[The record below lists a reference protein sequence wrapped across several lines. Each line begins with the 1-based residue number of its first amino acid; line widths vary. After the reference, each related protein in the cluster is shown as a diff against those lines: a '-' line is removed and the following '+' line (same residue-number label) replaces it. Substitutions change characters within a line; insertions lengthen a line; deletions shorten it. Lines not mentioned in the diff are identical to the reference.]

1 MAVFPIS
8 MEIFVIKLVMNFL
21 KLKNIL
27 QTIKNNVIDYFLFGK
42 VKRKVVDHIDYTE
55 CEVEYRGRFNK
66 VIGYWAYGFYEYYLP
81 YPRNKDELKDVRG
94 YYKSI

>member
-1 MAVFPIS
+1 
-8 MEIFVIKLVMNFL
+8 METFVIKLVANFL
-21 KLKNIL
+21 KLKNI
-27 QTIKNNVIDYFLFGK
+27 LFGK
-42 VKRKVVDHIDYTE
+42 VKRKVVDHIDYAE

-81 YPRNKDELKDVRG
+81 YPRDRHELKDVRG